1 MLNSAQRRHLLGF
14 ADSLNHQYNSLVQNQ
29 HQFYLRIIFSLLTT
43 SEPSQYR
50 LLLSL
55 VTFDTR
61 EGLEEEGRRATIQ
74 LLTPAPRP
82 CISPSSVNS
91 PPPMEHGLDLRTRCF
106 LAATVSLLSSFT
118 RDSDEPPLA
127 DTTLFVLNSH
137 VFTLSAGQNFMNFGF
152 REFWFVFFRISPA
165 AAELLRVRG
174 CYIRKQSGSF
184 STPQILVSSCTLCCS
199 APTHATC
206 SCPGPIPAACCPR
219 PDSTQRSW
227 ERILKIYI
235 TLLHTKQKASRSKC
249 PWERFLSFTFNI
261 TTKYNF
267 LESHLSNL

>member
-43 SEPSQYR
+43 SEPSQYC

-82 CISPSSVNS
+82 CISPSSVKS

-106 LAATVSLLSSFT
+106 LAATASLLSSFT

-165 AAELLRVRG
+165 AAELLELEDVVALLL
-174 CYIRKQSGSF
+174 
-184 STPQILVSSCTLCCS
+184 PSSRLTQLNV
-199 APTHATC
+199 
-206 SCPGPIPAACCPR
+206 PGK
-219 PDSTQRSW
+219 
-227 ERILKIYI
+227 EY
-235 TLLHTKQKASRSKC
+235 
-249 PWERFLSFTFNI
+249 
-261 TTKYNF
+261 
-267 LESHLSNL
+267 

>member
-61 EGLEEEGRRATIQ
+61 EGLEEEGRGATIQ

-82 CISPSSVNS
+82 CISPSSVKS

-127 DTTLFVLNSH
+127 DTTLVVPKSH
-137 VFTLSAGQNFMNFGF
+137 VFTLSAWTLGFGSFGLFSFGF
-152 REFWFVFFRISPA
+152 RISDFTTDFGLQLPSCLLPSFRLNSTFLGKNIKNLYYIIAYETEGFQIKVPMGKIS
-165 AAELLRVRG
+165 LL
-174 CYIRKQSGSF
+174 YIQY
-184 STPQILVSSCTLCCS
+184 
-199 APTHATC
+199 H
-206 SCPGPIPAACCPR
+206 
-219 PDSTQRSW
+219 
-227 ERILKIYI
+227 
-235 TLLHTKQKASRSKC
+235 
-249 PWERFLSFTFNI
+249 N
-261 TTKYNF
+261 
-267 LESHLSNL
+267 

>member
-29 HQFYLRIIFSLLTT
+29 HQFYLWIIFSLLKT

-61 EGLEEEGRRATIQ
+61 EGLEERGRRATIQ

-106 LAATVSLLSSFT
+106 LAATASLLSSFT

-127 DTTLFVLNSH
+127 D
-137 VFTLSAGQNFMNFGF
+137 FGF
-152 REFWFVFFRISPA
+152 WKFWFVFFRISPA
-165 AAELLRVRG
+165 AAELLEDVVALLL
-174 CYIRKQSGSF
+174 
-184 STPQILVSSCTLCCS
+184 PSSRLTQLNV
-199 APTHATC
+199 
-206 SCPGPIPAACCPR
+206 PGK
-219 PDSTQRSW
+219 
-227 ERILKIYI
+227 EY
-235 TLLHTKQKASRSKC
+235 
-249 PWERFLSFTFNI
+249 
-261 TTKYNF
+261 
-267 LESHLSNL
+267 

>member
-1 MLNSAQRRHLLGF
+1 MSPLHTRNKVSVTVDNVHNVKQCSEKAPSRVRWQIILWSKTNTNFISELSSAF
-14 ADSLNHQYNSLVQNQ
+14 A
-29 HQFYLRIIFSLLTT
+29 T

-61 EGLEEEGRRATIQ
+61 EGLEEKGRRATIQ

-82 CISPSSVNS
+82 CISPSSVKS

-106 LAATVSLLSSFT
+106 LAATASLLSSFT
-118 RDSDEPPLA
+118 RDSDLEGEPPLA
-127 DTTLFVLNSH
+127 DTTLVVPKSH
-137 VFTLSAGQNFMNFGF
+137 VFTLSAWTLGFGSFGLFSFGF
-152 REFWFVFFRISPA
+152 LIS
-165 AAELLRVRG
+165 
-174 CYIRKQSGSF
+174 
-184 STPQILVSSCTLCCS
+184 PQILVSSC
-199 APTHATC
+199 
-206 SCPGPIPAACCPR
+206 PAACCPR

-249 PWERFLSFTFNI
+249 PWERLNI
-261 TTKYNF
+261 TFWKVIWAICN
-267 LESHLSNL
+267 

>member
-1 MLNSAQRRHLLGF
+1 MLNSAQTNF
-14 ADSLNHQYNSLVQNQ
+14 
-29 HQFYLRIIFSLLTT
+29 IFELSSPFLLTT
-43 SEPSQYR
+43 CEPSLYR

-61 EGLEEEGRRATIQ
+61 EGLEEEGRGATIQ

-106 LAATVSLLSSFT
+106 LAATASLLSSFT
-118 RDSDEPPLA
+118 RDSDLEGEPPLA
-127 DTTLFVLNSH
+127 DTTLVVPKSH
-137 VFTLSAGQNFMNFGF
+137 VFTLSAWTLGFGSFGLFSFGF
-152 REFWFVFFRISPA
+152 RIS
-165 AAELLRVRG
+165 
-174 CYIRKQSGSF
+174 
-184 STPQILVSSCTLCCS
+184 PQILVSSC
-199 APTHATC
+199 
-206 SCPGPIPAACCPR
+206 PAACCPR

-249 PWERFLSFTFNI
+249 PWERFLSFTFNN
-261 TTKYNF
+261 TTKYYF
-267 LESHLSNL
+267 LESHSINL